1 MARYAPERWALWAA
15 IERELKPAGA
25 WRTAAWEAVG
35 RHATEVAW
43 ADLAGAQAERKNDVG
58 AREAAEQAAAK
69 KSAAKLQRDEA
80 LRAACPAEDLARL
93 NALLNP
99 AKPAVLHFGI
109 HDRMNCGVCKPGEQ

>member
-1 MARYAPERWALWAA
+1 
-15 IERELKPAGA
+15 
-25 WRTAAWEAVG
+25 
-35 RHATEVAW
+35 VAW
-43 ADLAGAQAERKNDVG
+43 ADLAGAQAERKNDEG

-69 KSAAKLQRDEA
+69 KNAAKLQRDEA
-80 LRAACPAEDLARL
+80 LRAACPANELARL